1 MRELQKLVVVTGT
14 HRGFWRRRVFT
25 GMTAPTDAVAWA
37 QDKEQVTIMVTIG

>member
-1 MRELQKLVVVTGT
+1 MHEPKKLVVVTGT

-25 GMTAPTDAVAWA
+25 GVTAPTDAVAWA